1 MTSAHDNQQGPPDQL
16 GPATIGQLVAHAAEA
31 YGDREALADG
41 EVRWTFARL
50 GEEVSAAARAAL
62 AHGVRH
68 GDRVAVWA
76 PNSRQWITAVLGA
89 VSVGAVLVPLNTRYK
104 AAEAADIVRR
114 SGARL
119 LFTARGFLGCDYDAL
134 LLNSGEDIG
143 QLSGTVVLRDDGE
156 PAPGPAAPGGSE
168 TPGGSGAPHGP
179 TLAYDAYLA
188 AGRAVTDAELAARTR
203 AVGPD
208 DLADILFTSG
218 TTGRPKG
225 VMTTH
230 GQTLRVFAEWS
241 RLVTLR
247 QGDRYL
253 LVNPFFHTFGYKA
266 GILACLLRGVTML
279 PEPVYDTDRIL
290 RRMAA
295 ESVSVLMGPPTVFH
309 GLIHHP
315 ERDRHRLTALRLAG
329 TGAATVPTELVQE
342 IREVLGAP
350 AVFTAYGLTESA
362 GVVTVCP
369 TDADAWTIAH
379 TVGLPLPGTE
389 LRIVDPAG
397 EPLPTGEPGEVVV
410 RGYHVMRGYLDDPE
424 ATAQAI
430 DADGWLHTGDVGVLD
445 DRGFLAITDR
455 IKDMYV
461 VGGFN
466 AYPAEV
472 ENVLRGHPDVADIA
486 VVGAPDDRLGEVGVA
501 FVVPA
506 ADTEPDPE
514 ELTAWT
520 RERLANF
527 KVPRRY
533 HLLPELPRNAG
544 GKILKGELRRTA
556 RKGGLGA

>member
-1 MTSAHDNQQGPPDQL
+1 MTSAYDNQQGPPGQL
-16 GPATIGQLVAHAAEA
+16 EPATIGQLAAYAAEA
-31 YGDREALADG
+31 YGDLEALVDG

-50 GEEVSAAARAAL
+50 AEEIAAAARAAV
-62 AHGVRH
+62 AHGIRH

-119 LFTARGFLGCDYDAL
+119 LFTARGFLGRDHAAML
-134 LLNSGEDIG
+134 LDSGEDLG
-143 QLSGTVVLRDDGE
+143 QLSGTVVLREDGE
-156 PAPGPAAPGGSE
+156 PSPAHGPAPAL
-168 TPGGSGAPHGP
+168 GP
-179 TLAYDAYLA
+179 TLTYDAYLA
-188 AGRAVTDAELAARTR
+188 AGRAVTDAELAARTD

-230 GQTLRVFAEWS
+230 GQTLRVFAAWS

-266 GILACLLRGVTML
+266 GVLACLLRGVTML

-342 IREVLGAP
+342 IRDVLGAP
-350 AVFTAYGLTESA
+350 DVFTAYGLTESA

-369 TDADAWTIAH
+369 TDADAWTLAH

-397 EPLPTGEPGEVVV
+397 EPVPTGEPGEVVV
-410 RGYHVMRGYLDDPE
+410 RGYHVMRGYLDDPS
-424 ATAQAI
+424 ATALAI

-445 DRGFLAITDR
+445 DRGFLALTDR
-455 IKDMYV
+455 LKDMYV

-472 ENVLRGHPDVADIA
+472 EQVLRRHPAVADIA

-501 FVVPA
+501 FIVPVDD
-506 ADTEPDPE
+506 ADPDPD

-556 RKGGLGA
+556 RKGDLGA

>member
-1 MTSAHDNQQGPPDQL
+1 MTSAHVNQQGPPDQL
-16 GPATIGQLVAHAAEA
+16 EPVTIAQLTRYAARK
-31 YGDREALADG
+31 YGDREALVDD
-41 EVRWTFARL
+41 EVRWTFAEL
-50 GEEVSAAARAAL
+50 GEETAAAARAAI

-68 GDRVAVWA
+68 GDRIAVWA

-114 SGARL
+114 SGARW
-119 LFTARGFLGCDYDAL
+119 LFAARGFLGCDYDTML
-134 LLNSGEDIG
+134 LDSGEDLG
-143 QLSGTVVLRDDGE
+143 RLSGTVVLRDDG
-156 PAPGPAAPGGSE
+156 GPSSE
-168 TPGGSGAPHGP
+168 RSGAGHPASV
-179 TLAYDAYLA
+179 AYRDYLA
-188 AGRAVTDAELAARTR
+188 SGREVTDAELAARTE
-203 AVGPD
+203 AVDPD

-225 VMTTH
+225 VPATH
-230 GQTLRVFAEWS
+230 GQTLRVFGAWS

-247 QGDRYL
+247 EGDRYL

-279 PEPVYDTDRIL
+279 PEPVYDTDRVL

-315 ERDRHRLTALRLAG
+315 DRDRHLLTALRLAG
-329 TGAATVPTELVQE
+329 TGAASVPAELVRE
-342 IREVLGAP
+342 IREELGAP
-350 AVFTAYGLTESA
+350 DVFTAYGLTESG

-369 TDADAWTIAH
+369 TGADARTLAH

-397 EPLPTGEPGEVVV
+397 DPVRTGEPGEVVV
-410 RGYHVMRGYLDDPE
+410 RGYHVMRGYLDDPA
-424 ATAQAI
+424 ATAQAV

-466 AYPAEV
+466 TYPAEV
-472 ENVLRGHPDVADIA
+472 EQVLRGHPDIADIA
-486 VVGAPDDRLGEVGVA
+486 VVGAPDERLGEIGVA
-501 FVVPA
+501 FVVPVRGA
-506 ADTEPDPE
+506 APDPG

-556 RKGGLGA
+556 RKGASGA

>member
-1 MTSAHDNQQGPPDQL
+1 MTSAHTNHQGPPDQL
-16 GPATIGQLVAHAAEA
+16 APVASEPATIARLVQYAAEA

-50 GEEVSAAARAAL
+50 AQEITAAARAAL

-68 GDRVAVWA
+68 GDRIAVWA

-104 AAEAADIVRR
+104 AAEAADILRR

-119 LFTARGFLGCDYDAL
+119 LFTTRGFLGRDYAAML
-134 LLNSGEDIG
+134 HNSGEDLG
-143 QLSGTVVLRDDGE
+143 RLSDTVILRDDAD
-156 PAPGPAAPGGSE
+156 PAE
-168 TPGGSGAPHGP
+168 DTPS
-179 TLAYDAYLA
+179 TTTFDAYLA
-188 AGRAVTDAELAARTR
+188 AGRAVTDAALTARTD

-225 VMTTH
+225 VMATH
-230 GQTLRVFAEWS
+230 GQTLRVFDTWS

-247 QGDRYL
+247 TGDRYL

-290 RRMAA
+290 RRMAD

-315 ERDRHRLTALRLAG
+315 ERDRHPLTALRLAG

-350 AVFTAYGLTESA
+350 DVFTAYGLTESA

-369 TDADAWTIAH
+369 TDADAWTVAH

-397 EPLPTGEPGEVVV
+397 EPVPTGEPGEVVV
-410 RGYHVMRGYLDDPE
+410 RGYHVMPGYLDDPA
-424 ATAQAI
+424 ATARAI
-430 DADGWLHTGDVGVLD
+430 DPDGWLHTGDVGVLD
-445 DRGFLAITDR
+445 DRGFLALTDR

-472 ENVLRGHPDVADIA
+472 EKVLRGHPAVADIA
-486 VVGAPDDRLGEVGVA
+486 VVGAPDERLGEVGVA

-506 ADTEPDPE
+506 AGTVPDPD

-527 KVPRRY
+527 KVPRHY
-533 HLLPELPRNAG
+533 HLVPELPRNAG
-544 GKILKGELRRTA
+544 GKILKGELRRAA
-556 RKGGLGA
+556 RKGEPGA